1 MYKNI
6 TSLIWNILDVQFK
19 SWLDLS
25 SIGAYGTA
33 PGSDMSKQYE
43 PVLPIEEATDIC
55 NAIDK
60 VSLLFAGENS
70 VQKLLTQKIFGVKNQ
85 CKLHIYDILG
95 GCREKFWP
103 DTEKL
108 TSYSESASLS

>member
-6 TSLIWNILDVQFK
+6 TYLIWNIVDIQFN

-33 PGSDMSKQYE
+33 PGSDMSKKYE

-55 NAIDK
+55 NAIDN
-60 VSLLFAGENS
+60 VSLLFPGENA
-70 VQKLLTQKIFGVKNQ
+70 VQKLLQPKIFGVKNQ
-85 CKLHIYDILG
+85 CKLYIYDILG

-103 DTEKL
+103 DTGKL
-108 TSYSESASLS
+108 TSYSESAPLS

>member
-1 MYKNI
+1 
-6 TSLIWNILDVQFK
+6 
-19 SWLDLS
+19 
-25 SIGAYGTA
+25 
-33 PGSDMSKQYE
+33 MSKQYE

-95 GCREKFWP
+95 GCREKF
-103 DTEKL
+103 
-108 TSYSESASLS
+108 